1 MRSRTLALL
10 AVMALPLL
18 AACGDDAGSPAG
30 AQAAAA
36 PAAAPA
42 RAQAAA
48 APAARTISVG
58 MAGSQFGPATAD
70 VQVGDTVV
78 FKNDDGV
85 AHTTTATEGAS
96 FDSGTMEPGATFEY
110 VIKRAGTL
118 AYFCE
123 FHTGMTGTL
132 TVR

>member
-30 AQAAAA
+30 AHAAAA
-36 PAAAPA
+36 PATATTG
-42 RAQAAA
+42 
-48 APAARTISVG
+48 TISVG

-70 VQVGDTVV
+70 VSVGDTIV
-78 FKNDDGV
+78 FKNDDAI
-85 AHTTTATEGAS
+85 AHTATATEGAS
-96 FDSGTMEPGATFEY
+96 FDSGAMEPGATFEY
-110 VIKRAGTL
+110 VAERAGTIS
-118 AYFCE
+118 YVCE
-123 FHTGMTGTL
+123 FHPGMTGTL